1 MCKFVLIKNQIN
13 QKFKQNKLKLTIK
26 MKKIQSKILV
36 FAFLAMGTFTTLTSC
51 SKDPETQG
59 PGDFTYENVE
69 GKYAGTHLLNIP
81 DNILKALSATL
92 PLDTV
97 TGLPTDLTKG
107 FEDTLE
113 LRVVG
118 GVVKVSS
125 TLLKITIDGKLS
137 ATNSI
142 KIVETKYAELNLGTA
157 VKAEDATLATN
168 KDVKFN
174 SGAIGTNVPIELRL
188 TAKKIG
194 TFAIPLNITTT
205 GSFTKISN

>member
-1 MCKFVLIKNQIN
+1 
-13 QKFKQNKLKLTIK
+13 

-36 FAFLAMGTFTTLTSC
+36 FAFLAMGTFTSLTSC
-51 SKDPETQG
+51 SKDPVETTT
-59 PGDFTYENVE
+59 DFTYENVE

-92 PLDTV
+92 PPDTLDLEAPYDSIV
-97 TGLPTDLTKG
+97 ATDLTAG
-107 FEDTLE
+107 FVDTLD
-113 LRVVG
+113 LRVVN
-118 GVVKVSS
+118 GVVKVTSS
-125 TLLKITIDGKLS
+125 LLKITVDGKLS
-137 ATNSI
+137 ATNTI

-205 GSFTKISN
+205 GSFTKIAN

>member
-1 MCKFVLIKNQIN
+1 
-13 QKFKQNKLKLTIK
+13 

-92 PLDTV
+92 PLDTLDLEAPYDSIV
-97 TGLPTDLTKG
+97 ATDLTAG
-107 FEDTLE
+107 FVDTLD
-113 LRVVG
+113 LRVVN
-118 GVVKVSS
+118 GVVKVTSS
-125 TLLKITIDGKLS
+125 LLKITVDGKLS
-137 ATNSI
+137 ATNTI